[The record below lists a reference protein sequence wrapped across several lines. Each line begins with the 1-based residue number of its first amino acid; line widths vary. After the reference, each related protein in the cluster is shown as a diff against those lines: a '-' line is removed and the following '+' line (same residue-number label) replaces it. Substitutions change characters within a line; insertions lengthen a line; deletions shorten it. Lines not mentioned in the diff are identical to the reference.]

1 MSSWTTQSEHA
12 LAQAHANDSVRITK
26 PLALAEPRSVSS
38 TCCPL
43 PTPCPAAPA
52 QPPER
57 RGALTHRDV
66 VAAVEGEPAAQRER
80 LQRRQPR
87 HVVHEPRGRE
97 VPGHKGPGGVS
108 ACGTGPVPL
117 SPPSIPSS
125 GSVRPQGPLHNWVL
139 PAPNDAPGLLQSPLI
154 PRQTALSDTPQPGPV
169 GPQGPAAPVSPSCPA
184 AKALSPATIPLGPAT
199 ARLRE
204 AALPEPLVSRHHGAL
219 VRWLEERLS
228 RGDEA
233 VSLEQFCEV
242 LESVS
247 RLAAA
252 SRGESEEA
260 FAQFDA
266 EGDGTVDVENMLE
279 ALKNSS
285 GANLQGELSHVI
297 RQLQACSLVP
307 GFIDIFSE
315 SKERLGLHASM
326 ILRFLHRNRIS
337 STAIPYPV
345 LEYFNNICTMRSSVL
360 KDSLDR
366 LLLKE
371 REYPSD
377 INGNQESDNLKSVTK
392 CYTHI
397 ETSSNSADIDKMTN
411 GETTSFWQ
419 SDGSAR
425 SHWIRLKMKP
435 DVVLRHLS
443 IAVAANDQSY
453 MPQQVTVAVGRNA
466 SSLQEVRD
474 VHIPSN
480 ITGYVTLLEN
490 ANISQMYV
498 QINIKRCLSD
508 GCDTRI
514 HGLRAVGY
522 QRVKKVGVSVCD
534 ASAIWYWSLLTS
546 LVTASM
552 ETNPAFVHTILQN
565 TQKALQHMPPLSL
578 TPGSTDFSSFLSPNV
593 LEEVDSFLIRIT
605 SCCTTPEVELT
616 LLAFA
621 LARGSVAKVLS
632 SLCTITD
639 HLHTPYKASSLIAS
653 MATVRQNLLYK
664 YGKPLR
670 LTLQACDVKGK
681 EDKSGPENLLVEPW
695 TGDGFLTETGKTRAS
710 IILSTGTESSFQV
723 TQIRIKVR
731 RGAIG
736 AQCGLVFAYNSS
748 SEKFHAEEHFRR
760 FERYDKWKLPEFK
773 QFLKNRYSCSG
784 DDLGDD
790 DPIGWFEVEE
800 EWDEIDVKMQQ
811 CRVSQYLMI
820 KFLCTR
826 QETAERLGVQGLNV
840 LGYLRRMR
848 EEPSRSMNCLQCK
861 KMNDDTVCGTTLL
874 LKTLQFI
881 QQLIIFAILYF
892 LCLFKVQQKDGG
904 LKYKSFLDF
913 TGLDLQLFW
922 NFYNKLHQNPR
933 EECILAQTVL
943 LQLLQ
948 SCFSVLT
955 ADNKTGKPQETSQ
968 SKTPGHPEAAE
979 ELYRHLCEVVDMGDS
994 NFMPMKMLKQE
1005 VKNTLLSGAAIFFP
1019 DRQTRRHQLFT
1030 MMKNITEQ
1038 EHKQSVHLA
1047 FRSLCTHF
1055 SDQDPSGLLLL
1066 PEKGVS
1072 ADFDIS
1078 EVLSVM
1084 DTLLLV
1090 AARECEMMMLDVA
1103 QQESGTVLSSLFWSV
1118 QGSLLSWCYLQL
1130 KGSDN
1135 SAKDLAVE
1143 ILKNY
1148 VGQFLSNIRMILQ
1161 SLLSQYNG
1169 KTIVEKISNSV
1180 FAMAT
1185 RQLVIFLLDFCTLD
1199 IPYCTLLQGF
1209 STLIEPLKK
1218 LCSEP
1223 HKMEMESWQQEQPVV
1238 LRTWTMESPHNYEN
1252 NCHEV
1257 SVFLCHGATYFE
1269 VEFDEKCET
1278 ERRYDYLEFTDAR
1291 GAKTRYDTKVG
1302 TEKWPKKVTF
1312 KAGPRLQF
1320 LFHSDSSNNEWGY
1333 KFSVTAY
1340 GLPDVAVSWALD
1352 LQLLVSRLMGRLA
1365 SRSMALKSLRELGSE
1380 TDLPPLKVTSVLN
1393 SPLWKP
1399 VFRHQ
1404 MCPEAIVGGSRI
1416 SQDKEV
1422 FRKSHPDDCRNFL
1435 TDFAKSDPAQ
1445 DFCGQKSELFK
1456 GLIQACKKQTPK
1468 TDIVAGSTV
1477 DQAVN
1482 STFAALVYLTP
1493 DLYEKLQKYGN
1504 SNISDYLNNEVW
1516 LQMLKKPFSLE
1527 MKQKSLMGRGND
1539 TEEKQNIEASEVNPE
1554 TLAKL
1559 CMQKSL
1565 LLLDF
1570 LPVRAK
1576 TKSFASDHSE
1586 ARDTDD
1592 VQQYVSSKCQRTG
1605 SIVETDF
1612 QAAGSQSSKGVA
1624 HPVPKD
1630 GHQMTESDTKT
1641 KPPAENTVSQQEDVS
1656 SPPSTPTRKSQFSR
1670 GRLRLLSF
1678 RSMEE
1683 PKAVP
1688 TVKEKYPILKSI
1700 LDFIKDQSLTY
1711 DSVLKVLAL
1720 RKSQGQSI
1728 MEVLKTI
1735 RQCLDSLGQPHC
1747 FNPPCVLFLLELL
1760 ACQKDFTNYF
1770 GNLEGCGAELHKEI
1784 RESYYQLVL
1793 FLVNSVKGFSAIND
1807 RSLLPALSCVQTTL
1821 LHLLDMSWEPS
1832 DLSFF
1837 VEIQLPYLLMT
1848 TSQENISIHDS
1859 VICQWSEEDE
1869 IADYKQNCEWMD
1881 ECQDVIFETWYEKIA
1896 QADPEKQRKMHMF
1909 VARYCDL
1916 LNVDISCDGCD
1927 EIAPWHR
1934 YRCLQCN
1941 DMDLCKT
1948 CFLGGVK
1955 PEGHEDDHEMVNMEY
1970 ACDHCQGVIIGR
1982 RMNCNVCDDFDLCYG
1997 CYSAKK
2003 YSDSHLPTHSITVY
2017 PMVTIRIS
2025 DRQRLIQPYVHNYSW
2040 LLFAALTLYSADL
2053 ANGEEVEGEQLDS
2066 QVLSHARV
2074 LQRQCIQLIG
2084 DCLMKAQHG
2093 KGLKNLALLCMLPE
2107 GESFSENDT
2116 IPVSPPTDGAAKK
2129 HIGDK
2134 AAKGRDEKP
2143 SMGSFKLCNVTGDC
2157 LSEDS
2162 TQKQTEKVIIPSQEQ
2177 VFAECSQK
2185 RILGLLAAMLPPF
2198 KSGSTMSLINLEQI
2212 LPLMFQVV
2220 ISNAGHL
2227 NETYHLTL
2235 GLLGQLILRLM
2246 PAEVDAAVAK
2256 ALSAKHSL
2264 FAAGD
2269 GSTVPEGWK
2278 TTHLLFSLGAVCLD
2292 SRVGLDWAS
2301 SMADILRALNSSA
2314 QWHNVIAAFTDHCI
2328 KQLPF
2333 QLKHTNIF
2341 TLLVLVGFPEVL
2353 CMGTRSVYMDNANE
2367 PHNVIILKH
2376 FTEKNRAVVVDIK
2389 TRKRKTVKDYQLIQK
2404 CGQESSDSQTQ
2415 LRQYLQHFVL
2425 ISTHLLQTSMDSSY
2439 AEAVEATWVLSLA
2452 LKGLYRTLKTHGF
2465 KEIQAA
2471 FLQSGLL
2478 KLLVK
2483 KCSKGT
2489 GFSKTWLLRD
2499 LEILSIMLYSSKKE
2513 ISSLAEREDTELEE
2527 REQEQDVEQPTVGS
2541 TDVEQNKLDPLEGLD
2556 EATKICFLMTHDALN
2571 APLHILRAMYE
2582 LQMKR
2587 TDSFFLEVQKRF
2599 DGDVITTDE
2608 RIRTLAQKWQPS
2620 KRLRLEEQ
2628 SSKAVDTDM
2637 IILPCLSKPVL
2648 CDKATEET
2656 NPVAQKL
2663 ITNTESDLQL
2673 SYAKQRRT
2681 KSSILLHKELDSR
2694 SKKAVRDYLYR
2705 VNEATAVLYARHV
2718 LASLLAEWPDDVAI
2732 NEEIL
2737 DLSGPAHMTYIL
2749 DMLMQLEEKQLWEK
2763 ILQKVLHGCSESM
2776 LGTMALTACQ
2786 FMEEPGMA
2794 VQMRESK
2801 HPYNNN
2807 TNFEDK
2813 VHIPGAIYLS
2823 IKFDSQCNTEEGCDE
2838 LLMSSSSDFQ
2848 QDRHSFSGSPQKWTD
2863 FELPGDT
2870 LYYRFTSDMSNT
2882 EWGYKFTVTAGHLGR
2897 FQTGFE
2903 ILKQMLSEE
2912 RVVPH
2917 LPLAKI
2923 WEWQVG
2929 VACRQT
2935 GHQRLKAIHLL
2946 LKIVQCSTQR
2956 DCDLT
2961 LLKPLWQLF
2970 THMENNLCHDIT
2982 KPGILLPLHRALAE
2996 LFFVT
3001 ENRVTELGS
3010 LQEYLLALNTEDH
3023 LHRCTAQALKNIAA
3037 ISLAIN
3043 YPNKS
3048 TSFWN
3053 V

>member
-1 MSSWTTQSEHA
+1 MGTAASHSSEDEEEGGTE
-12 LAQAHANDSVRITK
+12 
-26 PLALAEPRSVSS
+26 EGMEG
-38 TCCPL
+38 
-43 PTPCPAAPA
+43 AA
-52 QPPER
+52 
-57 RGALTHRDV
+57 
-66 VAAVEGEPAAQRER
+66 AA
-80 LQRRQPR
+80 
-87 HVVHEPRGRE
+87 
-97 VPGHKGPGGVS
+97 
-108 ACGTGPVPL
+108 
-117 SPPSIPSS
+117 
-125 GSVRPQGPLHNWVL
+125 
-139 PAPNDAPGLLQSPLI
+139 
-154 PRQTALSDTPQPGPV
+154 PQPG
-169 GPQGPAAPVSPSCPA
+169 AAFPPGA
-184 AKALSPATIPLGPAT
+184 AASPAPPLPPAEVLLDQARLREAT

-204 AALPEPLVSRHHGAL
+204 AALPESLVSRHHSTL

-247 RLAAA
+247 RLAAG

-315 SKERLGLHASM
+315 SKERLGLHATM

-337 STAIPYPV
+337 NTAIPYPV

-371 REYPSD
+371 RD
-377 INGNQESDNLKSVTK
+377 
-392 CYTHI
+392 
-397 ETSSNSADIDKMTN
+397 
-411 GETTSFWQ
+411 
-419 SDGSAR
+419 
-425 SHWIRLKMKP
+425 
-435 DVVLRHLS
+435 
-443 IAVAANDQSY
+443 
-453 MPQQVTVAVGRNA
+453 
-466 SSLQEVRD
+466 
-474 VHIPSN
+474 
-480 ITGYVTLLEN
+480 
-490 ANISQMYV
+490 V

-621 LARGSVAKVLS
+621 LARGSVAKVIS

-639 HLHTPYKASSLIAS
+639 HLETPYKASSLIAS
-653 MATVRQNLLYK
+653 MAVVRQSLLYK

-736 AQCGLVFAYNSS
+736 AQCGLVFAYNSA
-748 SEKFHAEEHFRR
+748 SEKFHAEEHFKR
-760 FERYDKWKLPEFK
+760 FESYDKWKLREFK
-773 QFLKNRYSCSG
+773 QFLKNRSRCSC

-800 EWDEIDVKMQQ
+800 EWDEVDVKMQE
-811 CRVSQYLMI
+811 CRISKYLMI

-826 QETAERLGVQGLNV
+826 QDTAERLGVQGLNV
-840 LGYLRRMR
+840 LGYLRPMR
-848 EEPSRSMNCLQCK
+848 DEPSRSMNCLQCR
-861 KMNDDTVCGTTLL
+861 KMDDDTVCGTTLL
-874 LKTLQFI
+874 LKTLHFI
-881 QQLIIFAILYF
+881 QQLAQDL
-892 LCLFKVQQKDGG
+892 VQQKESG
-904 LKYKSFLDF
+904 LKCKSFLDF

-922 NFYNKLHQNPR
+922 NFYNKLHQSPR
-933 EECILAQTVL
+933 EECIFAQTLL

-955 ADNKTGKPQETSQ
+955 GDNKTTKPQETSQ
-968 SKTPGHPEAAE
+968 SKTSGHTEAAK
-979 ELYRHLCEVVDMGDS
+979 ELYRHLCEVVDMGNS
-994 NFMPMKMLKQE
+994 NFMPMKMLKEE

-1047 FRSLCTHF
+1047 FRSLCSHF
-1055 SDQDPSGLLLL
+1055 SDQDPGGLLLL

-1072 ADFDIS
+1072 ENLDIS

-1103 QQESGTVLSSLFWSV
+1103 QQGSGTVLSSLFWSV

-1130 KGSDN
+1130 KGSDH

-1148 VGQFLSNIRMILQ
+1148 VGQFLSNIRTILQ
-1161 SLLSQYNG
+1161 SLLSQYSG

-1209 STLIEPLKK
+1209 STLIEPLKS

-1302 TEKWPKKVTF
+1302 TDKWPKKVTF

-1340 GLPDVAVSWALD
+1340 GLPDVAVSWGLD
-1352 LQLLVSRLMGRLA
+1352 LQLLVCRLMGRLA

-1380 TDLPPLKVTSVLN
+1380 ADLPPLKVTAVLN

-1404 MCPEAIVGGSRI
+1404 MCPEALLGTSQ
-1416 SQDKEV
+1416 SNMLHQDKKEAGS
-1422 FRKSHPDDCRNFL
+1422 SHQDDCRNFL
-1435 TDFAKSDPAQ
+1435 IDFAKSDPAQ
-1445 DFCGQKSELFK
+1445 DFSGQKSELFK
-1456 GLIQACKKQTPK
+1456 GFTQACKKQTPK

-1493 DLYEKLQKYGN
+1493 DLYEKLQKYVN
-1504 SNISDYLNNEVW
+1504 SGGKVPLSYEFAQVYSLADSIRIW
-1516 LQMLKKPFSLE
+1516 MLE

-1539 TEEKQNIEASEVNPE
+1539 FEEKQSTEASEVNPE

-1565 LLLDF
+1565 LLLNF

-1576 TKSFASDHSE
+1576 RKDSASDSLE
-1586 ARDTDD
+1586 GQDIDD
-1592 VQQYVSSKCQRTG
+1592 IQHYVGDKCQRKG
-1605 SIVETDF
+1605 SFVDMDF
-1612 QAAGSQSSKGVA
+1612 QAAYSVSSNGVSPAVSKEGSQ
-1624 HPVPKD
+1624 
-1630 GHQMTESDTKT
+1630 MTLSDTKMEQLPDSLQT
-1641 KPPAENTVSQQEDVS
+1641 EAASAIHSKPVESTVSQQEDTS

-1683 PKAVP
+1683 PRPVP
-1688 TVKEKYPILKSI
+1688 TVKTKYPILKNI
-1700 LDFIKDQSLTY
+1700 LDFIKDQSLSY
-1711 DSVLKVLAL
+1711 ESVLKVLAL
-1720 RKSQGQSI
+1720 RKSQGQNI

-1747 FNPPCVLFLLELL
+1747 FHPPCVLFLLELL

-1837 VEIQLPYLLMT
+1837 VEIQLPQLLMT

-1881 ECQDVIFETWYEKIA
+1881 ECQDVMFETWYEKIA

-2025 DRQRLIQPYVHNYSW
+2025 DRQRLIQPYIHNYSW

-2053 ANGEEVEGEQLDS
+2053 ANGGEVEGEKLDS
-2066 QVLSHARV
+2066 QVLSHARLV
-2074 LQRQCIQLIG
+2074 QHQCIQLIG

-2116 IPVSPPTDGAAKK
+2116 VSVSPPTDGAPKN
-2129 HIGDK
+2129 HTDDK
-2134 AAKGRDEKP
+2134 AVKEKDEKQTT
-2143 SMGSFKLCNVTGDC
+2143 GSFIHCNGKGDTC
-2157 LSEDS
+2157 NEIQSPAEDKVGKQGSESKAVFANKAVLRQDSDFSVEDNVPPTDDSLLEDS
-2162 TQKQTEKVIIPSQEQ
+2162 AQKQAEKVLIPSQEQ

-2256 ALSAKHSL
+2256 VLSAKHNL

-2269 GSTVPEGWK
+2269 GAAVPEGWK

-2301 SMADILRALNSSA
+2301 SMADILRSLNSSA

-2404 CGQESSDSQTQ
+2404 CGQEGSDSQTQ

-2452 LKGLYRTLKTHGF
+2452 LKGLYRTLKIHGF
-2465 KEIQAA
+2465 KEVQAA

-2527 REQEQDVEQPTVGS
+2527 REQDQDVEPPVVGPV
-2541 TDVEQNKLDPLEGLD
+2541 DLEQNKLDPLEGLD

-2637 IILPCLSKPVL
+2637 IILPCLSKPAL

-2848 QDRHSFSGSPQKWTD
+2848 QDRHSFSGSPQKWND

-2946 LKIVQCSTQR
+2946 LKIVQCSAQR

-2970 THMENNLCHDIT
+2970 THMENNLCHDMA

>member
-1 MSSWTTQSEHA
+1 MGNAGSRGGGGGSSEEEEEA
-12 LAQAHANDSVRITK
+12 AAAGPPV
-26 PLALAEPRSVSS
+26 AEEPGAEEPGMEAAVQPRAVP
-38 TCCPL
+38 TPPL
-43 PTPCPAAPA
+43 PA
-52 QPPER
+52 
-57 RGALTHRDV
+57 
-66 VAAVEGEPAAQRER
+66 AAVLLEQTRLREAA
-80 LQRRQPR
+80 
-87 HVVHEPRGRE
+87 
-97 VPGHKGPGGVS
+97 
-108 ACGTGPVPL
+108 
-117 SPPSIPSS
+117 
-125 GSVRPQGPLHNWVL
+125 
-139 PAPNDAPGLLQSPLI
+139 
-154 PRQTALSDTPQPGPV
+154 
-169 GPQGPAAPVSPSCPA
+169 
-184 AKALSPATIPLGPAT
+184 

-204 AALPEPLVSRHHGAL
+204 AAPAESLLSRHLSAL
-219 VRWLEERLS
+219 VRWLEERLG
-228 RGDEA
+228 RGEEI
-233 VSLEQFCEV
+233 VSLEQFCEA
-242 LESVS
+242 LES
-247 RLAAA
+247 R
-252 SRGESEEA
+252 A

-266 EGDGTVDVENMLE
+266 EGDGTVDVESMLE

-337 STAIPYPV
+337 STVIPYPV

-360 KDSLDR
+360 KDSLDW

-371 REYPSD
+371 KECPSD
-377 INGNQESDNLKSVTK
+377 LNGTPESDKLKSVTK

-397 ETSSNSADIDKMTN
+397 ETSSNSADIDKMAN
-411 GETTSFWQ
+411 GETSSFWQ

-466 SSLQEVRD
+466 SNLQEVRD

-514 HGLRAVGY
+514 HGLRAIGY
-522 QRVKKVGVSVCD
+522 QRVKKAGVSVCD

-578 TPGSTDFSSFLSPNV
+578 SPGSTDFSSFLSPNV

-605 SCCTTPEVELT
+605 SCCATPEVELM

-621 LARGSVAKVLS
+621 LARGSIAKVLS
-632 SLCTITD
+632 SLCAIAG
-639 HLHTPYKASSLIAS
+639 HLDTQYKASSLISS

-664 YGKPLR
+664 YGTPLR

-710 IILSTGTESSFQV
+710 IILSAGTESAFQV
-723 TQIRIKVR
+723 TQIGIKVR

-736 AQCGLVFAYNSS
+736 ARCGLVFAYNSS
-748 SEKFHAEEHFRR
+748 SEKFHAEEHFKR
-760 FERYDKWKLPEFK
+760 FESYDKWKLGDFR
-773 QFLKNRYSCSG
+773 QFCKNSSPS
-784 DDLGDD
+784 DELGED
-790 DPIGWFEVEE
+790 DPVGWFEVEE
-800 EWDEIDVKMQQ
+800 EWDEVDAKVQQ
-811 CRVSQYLMI
+811 YRISKYLMV

-826 QETAERLGVQGLNV
+826 QEKAERLGVQGLSIS
-840 LGYLRRMR
+840 GYLRPVAK
-848 EEPSRSMNCLQCK
+848 EPGNSLNCLKCK
-861 KMNDDTVCGTTLL
+861 KTKNDVVCGTALL
-874 LKTLQFI
+874 LKTLRFI
-881 QQLIIFAILYF
+881 QQLA
-892 LCLFKVQQKDGG
+892 Q
-904 LKYKSFLDF
+904 
-913 TGLDLQLFW
+913 DLVCYISTLPPCF
-922 NFYNKLHQNPR
+922 FEACRVLESL
-933 EECILAQTVL
+933 EECIEAQTVL

-955 ADNKTGKPQETSQ
+955 VDHKTTKPQEDLQ
-968 SKTPGHPEAAE
+968 SKACDHSEAAQ
-979 ELYRHLCEVVDMGDS
+979 ELYRHLCEVVDKSESDS
-994 NFMPMKMLKQE
+994 MPMKTLKEE
-1005 VKNTLLSGAAIFFP
+1005 VKNTLLNGAAIFFP
-1019 DRQTRRHQLFT
+1019 DRNTRREQLFT
-1030 MMKNITEQ
+1030 MMKNITDQ
-1038 EHKQSVHLA
+1038 EHKPSVHLA
-1047 FRSLCTHF
+1047 FRSLCTYF
-1055 SDQDPSGLLLL
+1055 SDQDPGGLLLL
-1066 PEKGVS
+1066 PDKGVS
-1072 ADFDIS
+1072 TDLDIS
-1078 EVLSVM
+1078 QVLSVM
-1084 DTLLLV
+1084 DSLLLV
-1090 AARECEMMMLDVA
+1090 ASREVPILL
-1103 QQESGTVLSSLFWSV
+1103 QESGTVLSSLFWSV

-1130 KGSDN
+1130 KGND
-1135 SAKDLAVE
+1135 SARSW
-1143 ILKNY
+1143 Y
-1148 VGQFLSNIRMILQ
+1148 
-1161 SLLSQYNG
+1161 SLLSQYSG
-1169 KTIVEKISNSV
+1169 KTIVEKLSNSV

-1185 RQLVIFLLDFCTLD
+1185 RQLVIFLLDFCTLG
-1199 IPYCTLLQGF
+1199 IPHCILLRGF
-1209 STLIEPLKK
+1209 STLTEL
-1218 LCSEP
+1218 LNNFSCFSVD
-1223 HKMEMESWQQEQPVV
+1223 MENWQQEQPVV
-1238 LRTWTMESPHNYEN
+1238 LRTWTMESLHNYDN

-1257 SVFLCHGATYFE
+1257 TVFLCPGATYFE
-1269 VEFDEKCET
+1269 LEFDERCET
-1278 ERRYDYLEFTDAR
+1278 EKRYDYLEFTDAR

-1320 LFHSDSSNNEWGY
+1320 LFHSDSTNNEWGY

-1365 SRSMALKSLRELGSE
+1365 SRSMVLKSFRVELA
-1380 TDLPPLKVTSVLN
+1380 PAKVTSVLN

-1404 MCPEAIVGGSRI
+1404 MCPEAALGASDPSRP
-1416 SQDKEV
+1416 QENKE
-1422 FRKSHPDDCRNFL
+1422 PCADDCRNFL
-1435 TDFAKSDPAQ
+1435 LDFAKSDPAQ
-1445 DFCGQKSELFK
+1445 DFCGLNSELFK
-1456 GLIQACKKQTPK
+1456 GLIQACKKQAPK

-1493 DLYEKLQKYGN
+1493 DLYWKLQKYGN
-1504 SNISDYLNNEVW
+1504 SYISEFAQVY
-1516 LQMLKKPFSLE
+1516 SLADGIRIW
-1527 MKQKSLMGRGND
+1527 MC
-1539 TEEKQNIEASEVNPE
+1539 I
-1554 TLAKL
+1554 
-1559 CMQKSL
+1559 QKSL
-1565 LLLDF
+1565 LLLNF
-1570 LPVRAK
+1570 LLLRTKAK
-1576 TKSFASDHSE
+1576 DVAPDTWEASDLENVQH
-1586 ARDTDD
+1586 TD
-1592 VQQYVSSKCQRTG
+1592 KHQRTS

-1612 QAAGSQSSKGVA
+1612 QAAGSVSSNGVT
-1624 HPVPKD
+1624 HPVS
-1630 GHQMTESDTKT
+1630 TERDRMI
-1641 KPPAENTVSQQEDVS
+1641 KPDAKIKQVPDSPQTETASGSQSKPLDNAVLQQEDSS
-1656 SPPSTPTRKSQFSR
+1656 SPPSTPTRKPQFSR
-1670 GRLRLLSF
+1670 GRLRLLSL

-1683 PKAVP
+1683 PKPVP
-1688 TVKEKYPILKSI
+1688 TVKEKYPILKNI
-1700 LDFIKDQSLTY
+1700 LDFIKDQSLSHE
-1711 DSVLKVLAL
+1711 SVLKVLAM
-1720 RKSQGQSI
+1720 RKAHAQSI
-1728 MEVLKTI
+1728 LEVLKTI
-1735 RQCLDSLGQPHC
+1735 HQCLKYLSHPHC
-1747 FNPPCVLFLLELL
+1747 FHPPCVLFLLELL

-1770 GNLEGCGAELHKEI
+1770 GHLEGCGAELHKEI

-1793 FLVNSVKGFSAIND
+1793 FLVNAVKGFSSVNNK
-1807 RSLLPALSCVQTTL
+1807 SLLPALSCVQTSL

-1837 VEIQLPYLLMT
+1837 VDIQLPHLLMT
-1848 TSQENISIHDS
+1848 MSQENISIHDS

-1869 IADYKQNCEWMD
+1869 ITDYKQNCEWMD
-1881 ECQDVIFETWYEKIA
+1881 ECQDGMFETWYNKIA
-1896 QADPEKQRKMHMF
+1896 QAEPEKQRKMHMF
-1909 VARYCDL
+1909 IARYCDL

-1941 DMDLCKT
+1941 DMYLCKT

-1970 ACDHCQGVIIGR
+1970 ACDHCQGVIIGC

-2003 YSDSHLPTHSITVY
+2003 YSDSHLPTHSITAY

-2025 DRQRLIQPYVHNYSW
+2025 DRQRLIQPYIHNYSW

-2053 ANGEEVEGEQLDS
+2053 GSGEEVGGENADL
-2066 QVLSHARV
+2066 QVVGHARV
-2074 LQRQCIQLIG
+2074 LQHQCIQLIG

-2093 KGLKNLALLCMLPE
+2093 KGELDQYLLKQYGFLKEISTKRFLINSSEVVQRHERNFVSFNINFSLTFPVFLLTSLIL
-2107 GESFSENDT
+2107 FF
-2116 IPVSPPTDGAAKK
+2116 PVTDAE
-2129 HIGDK
+2129 I
-2134 AAKGRDEKP
+2134 
-2143 SMGSFKLCNVTGDC
+2143 
-2157 LSEDS
+2157 SEDPPP
-2162 TQKQTEKVIIPSQEQ
+2162 KQAEEKALIHSPEQ

-2185 RILGLLAAMLPPF
+2185 RILGLLAAMLPPL
-2198 KSGSTMSLINLEQI
+2198 KSGSTMSLINLDQI

-2246 PAEVDAAVAK
+2246 PAEVDAAVTRV
-2256 ALSAKHSL
+2256 LSAKHSL
-2264 FAAGD
+2264 FASGD
-2269 GSTVPEGWK
+2269 GSTMQEGWK

-2292 SRVGLDWAS
+2292 SRVGLDWAC

-2314 QWHNVIAAFTDHCI
+2314 QWHSVIAAFTDHCI

-2353 CMGTRSVYMDNANE
+2353 CMGTSSVYMDNANE
-2367 PHNVIILKH
+2367 PHSVIILKH

-2389 TRKRKTVKDYQLIQK
+2389 TRKRKTVRDYQLVQK
-2404 CGQESSDSQTQ
+2404 CGQEPSETQTQ
-2415 LRQYLQHFVL
+2415 LHQYLQQFAF
-2425 ISTHLLQTSMDSSY
+2425 ITSHLLQTNMDSGY
-2439 AEAVEATWVLSLA
+2439 TEAVEATWVLSLA
-2452 LKGLYRTLKTHGF
+2452 LKGLYRTLKTHAF
-2465 KEIQAA
+2465 EEIQAA

-2513 ISSLAEREDTELEE
+2513 ISSLAERKDTELEE
-2527 REQEQDVEQPTVGS
+2527 RGQDPEADQSIVSPI
-2541 TDVEQNKLDPLEGLD
+2541 DVDQNKLDPLEGLD
-2556 EATKICFLMTHDALN
+2556 EATKICFLMTHDALD

-2587 TDSFFLEVQKRF
+2587 TDSFLLEVQKRF

-2637 IILPCLSKPVL
+2637 IILPCLSKAAP
-2648 CDKATEET
+2648 CDKATEES
-2656 NPVAQKL
+2656 NPITQKL

-2718 LASLLAEWPDDVAI
+2718 LALLLSEWPDSVPVS
-2732 NEEIL
+2732 EEIL
-2737 DLSGPAHMTYIL
+2737 ELSGPAHMTYIV
-2749 DMLMQLEEKQLWEK
+2749 DMLIQLEEKQLWEK
-2763 ILQKVLHGCSESM
+2763 ILQKVLRGCSENM

-2823 IKFDSQCNTEEGCDE
+2823 IKFDPQCNTEEGCDE
-2838 LLMSSSSDFQ
+2838 LLMSSSNDFQ
-2848 QDRHSFSGSPQKWTD
+2848 HDRHSFSGLLHKWTD

-2917 LPLAKI
+2917 LPLAKV

-2929 VACRQT
+2929 IACRQT

-2946 LKIVQCSTQR
+2946 LKIVQCSRQR

-2970 THMENNLCHDIT
+2970 THMENNLSHDVT
-2982 KPGILLPLHRALAE
+2982 KPSILLPLHRALTE

-3001 ENRVTELGS
+3001 ENRVNVSS
-3010 LQEYLLALNTEDH
+3010 LFVRPYASFTPALRT
-3023 LHRCTAQALKNIAA
+3023 ALKNIAA

-3048 TSFWN
+3048 TSLWN

>member
-1 MSSWTTQSEHA
+1 MGTAVSHSSEEEEEG
-12 LAQAHANDSVRITK
+12 
-26 PLALAEPRSVSS
+26 AEEGMEG
-38 TCCPL
+38 
-43 PTPCPAAPA
+43 AA
-52 QPPER
+52 
-57 RGALTHRDV
+57 GA
-66 VAAVEGEPAAQRER
+66 
-80 LQRRQPR
+80 
-87 HVVHEPRGRE
+87 
-97 VPGHKGPGGVS
+97 
-108 ACGTGPVPL
+108 
-117 SPPSIPSS
+117 
-125 GSVRPQGPLHNWVL
+125 
-139 PAPNDAPGLLQSPLI
+139 
-154 PRQTALSDTPQPGPV
+154 PQPGAAV
-169 GPQGPAAPVSPSCPA
+169 PALPPA
-184 AKALSPATIPLGPAT
+184 EVLLEQARLREAT

-204 AALPEPLVSRHHGAL
+204 AALPEPLVSRHHSAL

-247 RLAAA
+247 RLAAG

-377 INGNQESDNLKSVTK
+377 LNGNQESDKLKSVTK

-411 GETTSFWQ
+411 GETSSFWQ

-632 SLCTITD
+632 SLCAITD
-639 HLHTPYKASSLIAS
+639 HLDTPYKASSLISS

-736 AQCGLVFAYNSS
+736 AQCGLVFAYNGA
-748 SEKFHAEEHFRR
+748 SEKFHAEEHFKR
-760 FERYDKWKLPEFK
+760 FESYDKWKLRKFK
-773 QFLKNRYSCSG
+773 QFLKTRSNCSC

-800 EWDEIDVKMQQ
+800 EWDEVDVKMQQ

-826 QETAERLGVQGLNV
+826 QDSAERLGVQGLSV
-840 LGYLRRMR
+840 LGYLRPLRD
-848 EEPSRSMNCLQCK
+848 EPCRTMSCLQCRK
-861 KMNDDTVCGTTLL
+861 TEDDTVCGTTLL
-874 LKTLQFI
+874 LKTLHFI
-881 QQLIIFAILYF
+881 QQLAQDL
-892 LCLFKVQQKDGG
+892 VQQKESG

-933 EECILAQTVL
+933 EECIFAQTLL

-955 ADNKTGKPQETSQ
+955 GDNKTAKPQETPQ
-968 SKTPGHPEAAE
+968 SKTAGHTEAAE

-994 NFMPMKMLKQE
+994 NFMPMKMLKEE
-1005 VKNTLLSGAAIFFP
+1005 VKNTLLSGAAVFFP

-1055 SDQDPSGLLLL
+1055 SDQDPGGLLLL

-1072 ADFDIS
+1072 ANFDIS

-1130 KGSDN
+1130 KGTDN

-1148 VGQFLSNIRMILQ
+1148 VGQFLSNIRTILQ
-1161 SLLSQYNG
+1161 SLLSQYSG
-1169 KTIVEKISNSV
+1169 KTIVEKISSSV

-1209 STLIEPLKK
+1209 STLIEPLKS

-1223 HKMEMESWQQEQPVV
+1223 HKMDMESWQQEQPVV

-1340 GLPDVAVSWALD
+1340 GLPDVAVSWGLD

-1380 TDLPPLKVTSVLN
+1380 ADLPPLKVTSVLN

-1404 MCPEAIVGGSRI
+1404 MCPEALLGTRQNTTKH
-1416 SQDKEV
+1416 QDKKEARSSPHEV
-1422 FRKSHPDDCRNFL
+1422 CRNFL
-1435 TDFAKSDPAQ
+1435 IDFAKSDPAQ
-1445 DFCGQKSELFK
+1445 DFSGQKSELFK

-1493 DLYEKLQKYGN
+1493 DLFEKLQKYVN
-1504 SNISDYLNNEVW
+1504 SGGKVPLSDEFAQVYSLADSIRIW
-1516 LQMLKKPFSLE
+1516 MLE

-1539 TEEKQNIEASEVNPE
+1539 AEEKQNTEASEVNPE

-1565 LLLDF
+1565 LLLNF
-1570 LPVRAK
+1570 LPIRAK
-1576 TKSFASDHSE
+1576 TKDSASDSLE
-1586 ARDTDD
+1586 AQDLDD
-1592 VQQYVSSKCQRTG
+1592 PQQYVSDKCQRRG
-1605 SIVETDF
+1605 SAVDMDF
-1612 QAAGSQSSKGVA
+1612 QAAQSVSSSAGTHLVSKEGGQTSQS
-1624 HPVPKD
+1624 D
-1630 GHQMTESDTKT
+1630 L
-1641 KPPAENTVSQQEDVS
+1641 KPGENTVSQQEDVS
-1656 SPPSTPTRKSQFSR
+1656 SPPSTPTRKSQLGR

-1683 PKAVP
+1683 PRAVP
-1688 TVKEKYPILKSI
+1688 TVKEKYPILKNI
-1700 LDFIKDQSLTY
+1700 LDFIKDQSLSHE
-1711 DSVLKVLAL
+1711 SVLKVLAL
-1720 RKSQGQSI
+1720 RKSQGQNI
-1728 MEVLKTI
+1728 VEVLKTI

-1747 FNPPCVLFLLELL
+1747 FHPPCVLFLLELL

-1793 FLVNSVKGFSAIND
+1793 FLVNSVKGFSTIND
-1807 RSLLPALSCVQTTL
+1807 RSLLPALSCVQTAL

-1837 VEIQLPYLLMT
+1837 VEIQLPHLLMT

-1859 VICQWSEEDE
+1859 VISQWSEEDE

-1881 ECQDVIFETWYEKIA
+1881 ECQDVMFETWYEKIA
-1896 QADPEKQRKMHMF
+1896 QAEPEKQRKMHMF

-1997 CYSAKK
+1997 CYHAKK

-2053 ANGEEVEGEQLDS
+2053 ANGEEVEGEKLDP

-2074 LQRQCIQLIG
+2074 LQHQCIQLIG

-2107 GESFSENDT
+2107 DETFSENDT
-2116 IPVSPPTDGAAKK
+2116 VSGSPPTDSAPKS
-2129 HIGDK
+2129 HPGDESLIPFVPFE
-2134 AAKGRDEKP
+2134 RPLEQ
-2143 SMGSFKLCNVTGDC
+2143 KLLHVLTLTKNLVFFPC
-2157 LSEDS
+2157 L
-2162 TQKQTEKVIIPSQEQ
+2162 TEIFLSPQ
-2177 VFAECSQK
+2177 
-2185 RILGLLAAMLPPF
+2185 
-2198 KSGSTMSLINLEQI
+2198 GSTMSLINLEQI
-2212 LPLMFQVV
+2212 LPLMFHVV

-2246 PAEVDAAVAK
+2246 PAEVDAAVTK
-2256 ALSAKHSL
+2256 ILSAKHNL
-2264 FAAGD
+2264 FVPGD

-2301 SMADILRALNSSA
+2301 SMADILRSLNASA
-2314 QWHNVIAAFTDHCI
+2314 QWHDVIAAFTDHCV

-2404 CGQESSDSQTQ
+2404 CGQEGSDSQTQ

-2439 AEAVEATWVLSLA
+2439 AEAVETTWVLSLA
-2452 LKGLYRTLKTHGF
+2452 LKGLYRTLKIHGF

-2499 LEILSIMLYSSKKE
+2499 LEILSIMLYSSKQD
-2513 ISSLAEREDTELEE
+2513 ISSLAEQEDTELED
-2527 REQEQDVEQPTVGS
+2527 REQDQDVEQPVVGPV
-2541 TDVEQNKLDPLEGLD
+2541 DLEQNKLDPLEGLD

-2705 VNEATAVLYARHV
+2705 VNEAIAVLYARHV

-2749 DMLMQLEEKQLWEK
+2749 DMLMQLEEKQLWER
-2763 ILQKVLHGCSESM
+2763 ILQKVLHGCKENM

-2794 VQMRESK
+2794 VQMRESQ

-2807 TNFEDK
+2807 TSFEDK

-2912 RVVPH
+2912 RVIPH

-2946 LKIVQCSTQR
+2946 LKIVQCSTQG

-2970 THMENNLCHDIT
+2970 THMENNSCHDT
-2982 KPGILLPLHRALAE
+2982 AKPGILLPLHRALAE

>member
-1 MSSWTTQSEHA
+1 MGTAASHSSEEEEEG
-12 LAQAHANDSVRITK
+12 
-26 PLALAEPRSVSS
+26 AEEGMEGAAGAPQ
-38 TCCPL
+38 
-43 PTPCPAAPA
+43 AAPSL
-52 QPPER
+52 PPAEVLLEQVR
-57 RGALTHRDV
+57 L
-66 VAAVEGEPAAQRER
+66 RE
-80 LQRRQPR
+80 
-87 HVVHEPRGRE
+87 
-97 VPGHKGPGGVS
+97 
-108 ACGTGPVPL
+108 
-117 SPPSIPSS
+117 
-125 GSVRPQGPLHNWVL
+125 
-139 PAPNDAPGLLQSPLI
+139 
-154 PRQTALSDTPQPGPV
+154 
-169 GPQGPAAPVSPSCPA
+169 
-184 AKALSPATIPLGPAT
+184 AT

-204 AALPEPLVSRHHGAL
+204 AALPEPLVSRHHNAL

-242 LESVS
+242 LES
-247 RLAAA
+247 
-252 SRGESEEA
+252 A

-377 INGNQESDNLKSVTK
+377 LNGNQESDKLKSVTK

-411 GETTSFWQ
+411 GETSSFW
-419 SDGSAR
+419 
-425 SHWIRLKMKP
+425 HLKMKP

-490 ANISQMYV
+490 ANINV

-632 SLCTITD
+632 SLCAITD
-639 HLHTPYKASSLIAS
+639 HLDTPYKASSLISS
-653 MATVRQNLLYK
+653 MAAVRQNLLYK

-723 TQIRIKVR
+723 TQIRLKVR

-736 AQCGLVFAYNSS
+736 AQCGLVFAYSGA
-748 SEKFHAEEHFRR
+748 SEKFHAEEHFKR
-760 FERYDKWKLPEFK
+760 FESYDTWKLREFK
-773 QFLKNRYSCSG
+773 QFLKTRSSCSC

-800 EWDEIDVKMQQ
+800 EWDEVDVKMQQ

-826 QETAERLGVQGLNV
+826 QDSAERLGVQGLSV
-840 LGYLRRMR
+840 LGYLRPLRD
-848 EEPSRSMNCLQCK
+848 EPCRTMSCLQCRK
-861 KMNDDTVCGTTLL
+861 TEEDTVCGTTLL
-874 LKTLQFI
+874 LKTLHFI
-881 QQLIIFAILYF
+881 QQLAQDL
-892 LCLFKVQQKDGG
+892 VQQKESG

-933 EECILAQTVL
+933 EECIFAQTLL

-955 ADNKTGKPQETSQ
+955 GDNKTTKPQETPQ
-968 SKTPGHPEAAE
+968 SKAAGHTEAAE

-994 NFMPMKMLKQE
+994 NFMPMKMLKEE
-1005 VKNTLLSGAAIFFP
+1005 VKNTLLSGAAVFFP

-1055 SDQDPSGLLLL
+1055 SDQDPGGLLLL

-1072 ADFDIS
+1072 ANFDIS

-1130 KGSDN
+1130 KGTDN

-1148 VGQFLSNIRMILQ
+1148 VGQFLSNIRTILQ
-1161 SLLSQYNG
+1161 SLLSQYSG
-1169 KTIVEKISNSV
+1169 KTIVEKISSSV

-1209 STLIEPLKK
+1209 STLIEPLKS

-1223 HKMEMESWQQEQPVV
+1223 HKTDMESWQQEQPVV

-1340 GLPDVAVSWALD
+1340 GLPDVAVSWGLD

-1380 TDLPPLKVTSVLN
+1380 ADLPPLKVTSVLN

-1404 MCPEAIVGGSRI
+1404 LCPEALPGARQASAKH
-1416 SQDKEV
+1416 QDKNEARSSPHDV
-1422 FRKSHPDDCRNFL
+1422 CRNFL
-1435 TDFAKSDPAQ
+1435 IDFAKSDPAQ
-1445 DFCGQKSELFK
+1445 DFSGQKSELFK

-1468 TDIVAGSTV
+1468 TDIVAGPTV

-1493 DLYEKLQKYGN
+1493 DLFEKLQKYVN
-1504 SNISDYLNNEVW
+1504 SGGKVPLNDEFAQVYSLADSIRIW
-1516 LQMLKKPFSLE
+1516 MLE

-1539 TEEKQNIEASEVNPE
+1539 AEEKQNTEASEVNPE

-1559 CMQKSL
+1559 CVQKSL
-1565 LLLDF
+1565 LLLNF
-1570 LPVRAK
+1570 LPIRAK
-1576 TKSFASDHSE
+1576 TKDSASDSLE
-1586 ARDTDD
+1586 GQDMDD
-1592 VQQYVSSKCQRTG
+1592 LQHYVSDQCQRQG
-1605 SIVETDF
+1605 SAVDMDF
-1612 QAAGSQSSKGVA
+1612 QAAPSVPSSAGIHPLSKERGQASQSDLKVKQIPDLHQAEAASACHSK
-1624 HPVPKD
+1624 
-1630 GHQMTESDTKT
+1630 
-1641 KPPAENTVSQQEDVS
+1641 PAENTVSQQEDVS
-1656 SPPSTPTRKSQFSR
+1656 SPPSTPTRKSQLSR

-1683 PKAVP
+1683 PRPVP
-1688 TVKEKYPILKSI
+1688 TVKEKYPILKNI
-1700 LDFIKDQSLTY
+1700 LDFIKDQSLSHE
-1711 DSVLKVLAL
+1711 SVLKVLAL
-1720 RKSQGQSI
+1720 RKSQGQSV

-1747 FNPPCVLFLLELL
+1747 FHPPCVLFLLELL

-1793 FLVNSVKGFSAIND
+1793 FLVNSVKGFSTIND
-1807 RSLLPALSCVQTTL
+1807 RSLLPALSCVQTAL

-1837 VEIQLPYLLMT
+1837 VEIQLPHLLMT

-1881 ECQDVIFETWYEKIA
+1881 ECQDVMFETWYEKIA

-1997 CYSAKK
+1997 CYHAKK

-2025 DRQRLIQPYVHNYSW
+2025 DRQRLIQPYLHNYSW

-2053 ANGEEVEGEQLDS
+2053 ANGEEVEGEKLDP

-2074 LQRQCIQLIG
+2074 LQHQCIQLIG

-2107 GESFSENDT
+2107 DESISENDT
-2116 IPVSPPTDGAAKK
+2116 VSGSPPTDSAPKS
-2129 HIGDK
+2129 HPGDR
-2134 AAKGRDEKP
+2134 AGKGRDEKCSP
-2143 SMGSFKLCNVTGDC
+2143 GSLVHRSGKRDTHKEIQCPAENKVGKQEIEIKAVSAQEAVVRQESDLSVDGNVPATAGDSI
-2157 LSEDS
+2157 SEDS
-2162 TQKQTEKVIIPSQEQ
+2162 TQKPTEKVLIPSQEQ

-2198 KSGSTMSLINLEQI
+2198 KSGFTMSLINLEQI
-2212 LPLMFQVV
+2212 LPLMFHVV

-2246 PAEVDAAVAK
+2246 PAEVDAAVTK
-2256 ALSAKHSL
+2256 ILSAKHNL
-2264 FAAGD
+2264 FVPGD

-2301 SMADILRALNSSA
+2301 SMADILRSLNSCA
-2314 QWHNVIAAFTDHCI
+2314 QWHDVIAAFTDHCI

-2404 CGQESSDSQTQ
+2404 CGQEGSDSHTQ

-2439 AEAVEATWVLSLA
+2439 AEAVETTWVLSLA
-2452 LKGLYRTLKTHGF
+2452 LKGLYRTLKIHGF
-2465 KEIQAA
+2465 KEIQSA

-2499 LEILSIMLYSSKKE
+2499 LEILSIMLYSSKQD
-2513 ISSLAEREDTELEE
+2513 ISSLAEQEDTELED
-2527 REQEQDVEQPTVGS
+2527 REQDQDVEQPVVGPV
-2541 TDVEQNKLDPLEGLD
+2541 DLEQNKLDPLEGLD

-2587 TDSFFLEVQKRF
+2587 TESFFLEVQKRF

-2705 VNEATAVLYARHV
+2705 VNEAIAVLYARHV

-2763 ILQKVLHGCSESM
+2763 ILQKVLHGCKESM

-2794 VQMRESK
+2794 VQMRESR

-2912 RVVPH
+2912 RVIPH
-2917 LPLAKI
+2917 LPLARI

-2929 VACRQT
+2929 VACHQT

-2946 LKIVQCSTQR
+2946 LKLVQCSSQG

-2970 THMENNLCHDIT
+2970 THMENNSCHDSA

>member
-1 MSSWTTQSEHA
+1 MGTAASHSSEEEEEG
-12 LAQAHANDSVRITK
+12 
-26 PLALAEPRSVSS
+26 AEEGMEGAAGAPQ
-38 TCCPL
+38 
-43 PTPCPAAPA
+43 AAPLL
-52 QPPER
+52 PPAEVLLEQAR
-57 RGALTHRDV
+57 L
-66 VAAVEGEPAAQRER
+66 RE
-80 LQRRQPR
+80 
-87 HVVHEPRGRE
+87 
-97 VPGHKGPGGVS
+97 
-108 ACGTGPVPL
+108 
-117 SPPSIPSS
+117 
-125 GSVRPQGPLHNWVL
+125 
-139 PAPNDAPGLLQSPLI
+139 
-154 PRQTALSDTPQPGPV
+154 
-169 GPQGPAAPVSPSCPA
+169 
-184 AKALSPATIPLGPAT
+184 AT

-204 AALPEPLVSRHHGAL
+204 AALPEPLVSRHHSAL

-247 RLAAA
+247 RLAAG

-377 INGNQESDNLKSVTK
+377 LNGNQESDKLKSVMK

-411 GETTSFWQ
+411 GETSSFWQ

-466 SSLQEVRD
+466 SNLQEVRD

-578 TPGSTDFSSFLSPNV
+578 TPGSTEFSSFLSPNV

-632 SLCTITD
+632 SLCAITD
-639 HLHTPYKASSLIAS
+639 HLDTPYKASSLISS
-653 MATVRQNLLYK
+653 MAAVRQNLLYK

-723 TQIRIKVR
+723 TQIRLKVR

-736 AQCGLVFAYNSS
+736 AQCGLVFAYNSA
-748 SEKFHAEEHFRR
+748 SEKFHAEEHFKR
-760 FERYDKWKLPEFK
+760 FESYDKWKLREFK
-773 QFLKNRYSCSG
+773 QFLKTRSSCSC

-800 EWDEIDVKMQQ
+800 EWDEVDVRMQQ

-826 QETAERLGVQGLNV
+826 QDSAERLGVQGLSV
-840 LGYLRRMR
+840 LGYLRPLRD
-848 EEPSRSMNCLQCK
+848 EPCSTMSCLQCRK
-861 KMNDDTVCGTTLL
+861 TEEDTVCGTTLL
-874 LKTLQFI
+874 LKTLHFI
-881 QQLIIFAILYF
+881 QQLAQDL
-892 LCLFKVQQKDGG
+892 VQQKESG

-933 EECILAQTVL
+933 EECIFAQTLL

-955 ADNKTGKPQETSQ
+955 GDNKTAKPQETPQ
-968 SKTPGHPEAAE
+968 SKTAGHIEAAE

-994 NFMPMKMLKQE
+994 NFMPMKMLKEE
-1005 VKNTLLSGAAIFFP
+1005 VKNTLLSGAAVFFP

-1055 SDQDPSGLLLL
+1055 SDQDPGGLLLL

-1072 ADFDIS
+1072 ANFDIS
-1078 EVLSVM
+1078 EILSVM

-1130 KGSDN
+1130 KGTDN

-1148 VGQFLSNIRMILQ
+1148 VGQFLSNIRTILQ
-1161 SLLSQYNG
+1161 SLLSQYSG
-1169 KTIVEKISNSV
+1169 KTIVEKISSSV

-1209 STLIEPLKK
+1209 STLIEPLKS

-1223 HKMEMESWQQEQPVV
+1223 HKVTKNTDMESWQQEQPVV

-1340 GLPDVAVSWALD
+1340 GLPDVAVSWGLD

-1380 TDLPPLKVTSVLN
+1380 ADLPPLKVTSVLN

-1404 MCPEAIVGGSRI
+1404 LCPEALPGARQTSAKH
-1416 SQDKEV
+1416 QDKNEARSSPHDV
-1422 FRKSHPDDCRNFL
+1422 CRNFL

-1445 DFCGQKSELFK
+1445 DFSGQKSELFK

-1468 TDIVAGSTV
+1468 TDIVAGPTV

-1493 DLYEKLQKYGN
+1493 DLFEKLQKYVN
-1504 SNISDYLNNEVW
+1504 SGGKVPLSDEFAQVYSLADSIRIW
-1516 LQMLKKPFSLE
+1516 MLE

-1539 TEEKQNIEASEVNPE
+1539 AEEKQNTEASEMNPE

-1559 CMQKSL
+1559 CVQKSL
-1565 LLLDF
+1565 LLLNF
-1570 LPVRAK
+1570 LPIRAK
-1576 TKSFASDHSE
+1576 TKDSASDSLE
-1586 ARDTDD
+1586 AQDMDD
-1592 VQQYVSSKCQRTG
+1592 PQQYVSDQCQRQG
-1605 SIVETDF
+1605 SAVDMDF
-1612 QAAGSQSSKGVA
+1612 QAAPSVSSSAGI
-1624 HPVPKD
+1624 HPVSKER
-1630 GHQMTESDTKT
+1630 G
-1641 KPPAENTVSQQEDVS
+1641 QQEDVS
-1656 SPPSTPTRKSQFSR
+1656 SPPSTPTRKSQLSR

-1683 PKAVP
+1683 PKPVP
-1688 TVKEKYPILKSI
+1688 TVKEKYPILKNI
-1700 LDFIKDQSLTY
+1700 LDFIKDQSLSHE
-1711 DSVLKVLAL
+1711 SVLKVLAL

-1747 FNPPCVLFLLELL
+1747 FHPPCVLFLLELL

-1793 FLVNSVKGFSAIND
+1793 FLVNSVKGFSTIND
-1807 RSLLPALSCVQTTL
+1807 RSLLPALSCVQTAL

-1837 VEIQLPYLLMT
+1837 VEIQLPHLLMT

-1881 ECQDVIFETWYEKIA
+1881 ECQDVMFETWYEKIA

-1997 CYSAKK
+1997 CYHAKK

-2053 ANGEEVEGEQLDS
+2053 ANGEEVEGEKLDP
-2066 QVLSHARV
+2066 QVVSHARV
-2074 LQRQCIQLIG
+2074 LQHQCIQLIG

-2107 GESFSENDT
+2107 DESISENCS
-2116 IPVSPPTDGAAKK
+2116 VSGSPPTDSAPKS
-2129 HIGDK
+2129 HPGDR
-2134 AAKGRDEKP
+2134 AGKGRDEKR
-2143 SMGSFKLCNVTGDC
+2143 STGSLLHRSVSTSGDSV
-2157 LSEDS
+2157 LEDS
-2162 TQKQTEKVIIPSQEQ
+2162 TQKPTEKVLIPSQEQ

-2198 KSGSTMSLINLEQI
+2198 KSGFTMSLINLEQI
-2212 LPLMFQVV
+2212 LPLMFHVV

-2246 PAEVDAAVAK
+2246 PAEVDAAVTK
-2256 ALSAKHSL
+2256 ILSAKHNL
-2264 FAAGD
+2264 FVPGD

-2301 SMADILRALNSSA
+2301 SMADILRSLNSSA
-2314 QWHNVIAAFTDHCI
+2314 QWHPVIAAFTDHCI

-2404 CGQESSDSQTQ
+2404 CGQEGSDSHTQ

-2439 AEAVEATWVLSLA
+2439 AEAVETTWVLSLA
-2452 LKGLYRTLKTHGF
+2452 LKGLYRTLKIHGF
-2465 KEIQAA
+2465 KEIQSA

-2499 LEILSIMLYSSKKE
+2499 LEILSIMLYSSKQD
-2513 ISSLAEREDTELEE
+2513 ISSLAEQEDTELED
-2527 REQEQDVEQPTVGS
+2527 REQDQDVEQPVVGPV
-2541 TDVEQNKLDPLEGLD
+2541 DLEQNKLDPLEGLD

-2587 TDSFFLEVQKRF
+2587 TESFFLEVQKRF

-2628 SSKAVDTDM
+2628 SCKAVDTDM

-2705 VNEATAVLYARHV
+2705 VNEAIAVLYARHV

-2763 ILQKVLHGCSESM
+2763 ILQKVLHGCKESM

-2794 VQMRESK
+2794 VQMRESR

-2912 RVVPH
+2912 RVIPH

-2946 LKIVQCSTQR
+2946 LKIVQCSSQG

-2970 THMENNLCHDIT
+2970 THMENNSCHDSA

-3023 LHRCTAQALKNIAA
+3023 LHHCTAQALKNIAA

>member
-1 MSSWTTQSEHA
+1 MGTAASHSSEEEEEGAEEGMEGAAGAPSPVLLE
-12 LAQAHANDSVRITK
+12 QAR
-26 PLALAEPRSVSS
+26 L
-38 TCCPL
+38 
-43 PTPCPAAPA
+43 
-52 QPPER
+52 
-57 RGALTHRDV
+57 
-66 VAAVEGEPAAQRER
+66 RE
-80 LQRRQPR
+80 
-87 HVVHEPRGRE
+87 
-97 VPGHKGPGGVS
+97 
-108 ACGTGPVPL
+108 
-117 SPPSIPSS
+117 
-125 GSVRPQGPLHNWVL
+125 
-139 PAPNDAPGLLQSPLI
+139 
-154 PRQTALSDTPQPGPV
+154 
-169 GPQGPAAPVSPSCPA
+169 
-184 AKALSPATIPLGPAT
+184 AT

-204 AALPEPLVSRHHGAL
+204 TALPEPLVSRHHSAL

-247 RLAAA
+247 RLAAG

-266 EGDGTVDVENMLE
+266 EGDGTVEVENMLE

-315 SKERLGLHASM
+315 SKERLGIHASM

-377 INGNQESDNLKSVTK
+377 LNGNQESDKLKSVTK

-411 GETTSFWQ
+411 GETSSFWQ

-522 QRVKKVGVSVCD
+522 QRVKKAGVSVCD

-578 TPGSTDFSSFLSPNV
+578 TPGSTDFSSFFSPNV

-632 SLCTITD
+632 SLCAITD
-639 HLHTPYKASSLIAS
+639 HLDTPYKASSLISS
-653 MATVRQNLLYK
+653 MAAVRQNLLYK

-723 TQIRIKVR
+723 TQMRIKVR

-736 AQCGLVFAYNSS
+736 AQCGLVFAYNAA
-748 SEKFHAEEHFRR
+748 SEKFHAEEHFKR
-760 FERYDKWKLPEFK
+760 FESYDKWKLKEFK
-773 QFLKNRYSCSG
+773 QFLKTRSSCSC

-790 DPIGWFEVEE
+790 DPIGWFEVED
-800 EWDEIDVKMQQ
+800 EWDEVDVKMQQ

-826 QETAERLGVQGLNV
+826 QDSAERLGVQGLSV
-840 LGYLRRMR
+840 LGYLRPLRD
-848 EEPSRSMNCLQCK
+848 EPCRTMSCLQCRK
-861 KMNDDTVCGTTLL
+861 TEDDTVCGTTLL
-874 LKTLQFI
+874 LKTLHFI
-881 QQLIIFAILYF
+881 QQLAQDL
-892 LCLFKVQQKDGG
+892 VQQKESG

-933 EECILAQTVL
+933 EECIFAQTLL

-955 ADNKTGKPQETSQ
+955 GDNKTAKPQAAPQ
-968 SKTPGHPEAAE
+968 SKTACHTEAAE
-979 ELYRHLCEVVDMGDS
+979 ELYKHLCEVVDMGDS
-994 NFMPMKMLKQE
+994 NFMPMKMLKEE
-1005 VKNTLLSGAAIFFP
+1005 VKNTLLSGAAVFFP

-1055 SDQDPSGLLLL
+1055 SDQDPGGLLLL

-1072 ADFDIS
+1072 ANFDIS

-1130 KGSDN
+1130 KGTDN

-1148 VGQFLSNIRMILQ
+1148 VGQFLSNIRTILQ
-1161 SLLSQYNG
+1161 SLLSQYSG
-1169 KTIVEKISNSV
+1169 KTIVEKISSSV

-1209 STLIEPLKK
+1209 STLIEPLKS

-1223 HKMEMESWQQEQPVV
+1223 HKVTKMDMESWQQEQPVV

-1340 GLPDVAVSWALD
+1340 GLPDVAVSWGLD

-1380 TDLPPLKVTSVLN
+1380 ADLPPLKVTSVLN

-1404 MCPEAIVGGSRI
+1404 MCPEALPGARQS
-1416 SQDKEV
+1416 STKHQDKKEARSSPQDV
-1422 FRKSHPDDCRNFL
+1422 CRNFL
-1435 TDFAKSDPAQ
+1435 IDFAKSDPAQ
-1445 DFCGQKSELFK
+1445 DLSGQKSELFK

-1493 DLYEKLQKYGN
+1493 DLFEKLQKYVSSGGTVPL
-1504 SNISDYLNNEVW
+1504 SDEFAQVYSLADSIRLW
-1516 LQMLKKPFSLE
+1516 MLE

-1539 TEEKQNIEASEVNPE
+1539 AEEKQNTEASEVNPE

-1565 LLLDF
+1565 LLLNF
-1570 LPVRAK
+1570 LPIRAK
-1576 TKSFASDHSE
+1576 TKDTASDCLE
-1586 ARDTDD
+1586 AQDMDD
-1592 VQQYVSSKCQRTG
+1592 PQDVSDKCQRQG
-1605 SIVETDF
+1605 SAVDMDF
-1612 QAAGSQSSKGVA
+1612 QAASSVLPSAGILPVSKEGSQTSQPDLKAKQIPDPHQAVAASAFHSKPG
-1624 HPVPKD
+1624 
-1630 GHQMTESDTKT
+1630 
-1641 KPPAENTVSQQEDVS
+1641 ENTVSQQEDVS
-1656 SPPSTPTRKSQFSR
+1656 SPPSTPTRKSQLGR

-1683 PKAVP
+1683 PRAVP
-1688 TVKEKYPILKSI
+1688 TVKEKYPILKNI
-1700 LDFIKDQSLTY
+1700 LDFIKDQSLSHE
-1711 DSVLKVLAL
+1711 SVLKVLAL

-1735 RQCLDSLGQPHC
+1735 RQCLDLLGQPHC
-1747 FNPPCVLFLLELL
+1747 FHPPCVLFLLELL

-1793 FLVNSVKGFSAIND
+1793 FLVNSVKGFSTIND
-1807 RSLLPALSCVQTTL
+1807 RSLLPALSCVQTAL

-1837 VEIQLPYLLMT
+1837 VEIQLPHLLMT

-1881 ECQDVIFETWYEKIA
+1881 ECQDIMFETWYEKIA
-1896 QADPEKQRKMHMF
+1896 QADPDKQRKMHMF

-1997 CYSAKK
+1997 CYHAKK

-2053 ANGEEVEGEQLDS
+2053 ASGEEVEGEKLDP

-2074 LQRQCIQLIG
+2074 LQHQCIQLIG

-2107 GESFSENDT
+2107 DESFSENDT
-2116 IPVSPPTDGAAKK
+2116 LSGNPPTDSAPKG
-2129 HIGDK
+2129 HPGDK
-2134 AAKGRDEKP
+2134 AGKGRDEKP
-2143 SMGSFKLCNVTGDC
+2143 STGSFVHRSVSTSGDS

-2162 TQKQTEKVIIPSQEQ
+2162 TQKPTEKVLIPSQEQ

-2212 LPLMFQVV
+2212 LPLMFHVV

-2246 PAEVDAAVAK
+2246 PAEVDAAVTK
-2256 ALSAKHSL
+2256 ILSAKHNL
-2264 FAAGD
+2264 FVPGD

-2301 SMADILRALNSSA
+2301 SMADILRSLNSSA
-2314 QWHNVIAAFTDHCI
+2314 QWHDVIAAFTDHCI

-2404 CGQESSDSQTQ
+2404 CGQEGSDSQTQ

-2439 AEAVEATWVLSLA
+2439 AEAVETTWVLSLA
-2452 LKGLYRTLKTHGF
+2452 LKGLYRTLQIHGF

-2499 LEILSIMLYSSKKE
+2499 LEILSIMLYSSKQD
-2513 ISSLAEREDTELEE
+2513 ISSLAEQEDTELED
-2527 REQEQDVEQPTVGS
+2527 REQDQDVEQPVVGPV
-2541 TDVEQNKLDPLEGLD
+2541 DLEQNKLDPLEGLD

-2637 IILPCLSKPVL
+2637 IILPCLSKPVV

-2705 VNEATAVLYARHV
+2705 VNEAIAVLYARHV

-2763 ILQKVLHGCSESM
+2763 ILQKVLHGCKENM

-2794 VQMRESK
+2794 VQMRESQ

-2912 RVVPH
+2912 RVIPH

-2946 LKIVQCSTQR
+2946 LKIVQCSTQG

-2970 THMENNLCHDIT
+2970 THMENNSCHDT
-2982 KPGILLPLHRALAE
+2982 AKPGILLPLHRALAE